1 MTKKFCPLIL
11 LLFVI
16 LLYGCNKEIQK
27 KPQTLIYDSNTPF
40 TLYGSISL
48 NQQIKTTDTT
58 TLIRLQNLPLAGVF
72 PVRSYL
78 SKQVALSF
86 DPMLTTPDSVQA
98 NTKPSHTN
106 SHVIIDASG
115 YFTTFTTPPKN
126 VAVLF
131 SSYAQVWQDVGGTV
145 SITVGESVD
154 RGLVKKEEVSL
165 VGKGASKEIDD
176 IL

>member
-1 MTKKFCPLIL
+1 
-11 LLFVI
+11 
-16 LLYGCNKEIQK
+16 
-27 KPQTLIYDSNTPF
+27 
-40 TLYGSISL
+40 
-48 NQQIKTTDTT
+48 
-58 TLIRLQNLPLAGVF
+58 
-72 PVRSYL
+72 
-78 SKQVALSF
+78 
-86 DPMLTTPDSVQA
+86 MLTTPDSVQA

-165 VGKGASKEIDD
+165 VGKGAGKEIDD